1 MLQQTFG
8 VVWYPAHDMSS
19 SALQDNLHKAL
30 YIMILLP
37 NQSNTF
43 STFRLPHVH
52 IFLPYIDWFSGTG
65 CWWLGCWL
73 GTNPVSCQREGME
86 LVLII
91 ILVIC
96 HWKKLF
102 RRQVLCWLPWYKSLL
117 YSSWPLWHSIH
128 PLWFFVSFNHYFS
141 ASVCLLRSDKFLR
154 VESSIIHTFH
164 RRTCKVW
171 TALNEGSSCLT
182 INILE
187 RK

>member
-91 ILVIC
+91 ILVTY

-102 RRQVLCWLPWYKSLL
+102 RRQVLCWLQWYKSLL

-128 PLWFFVSFNHYFS
+128 PLSFLVSFDHYFS
-141 ASVCLLRSDKFLR
+141 ALVCLLCCYYIEAIK
-154 VESSIIHTFH
+154 
-164 RRTCKVW
+164 
-171 TALNEGSSCLT
+171 SCLVSFLFNLYCSSVKRPT
-182 INILE
+182 SIKRPLFP
-187 RK
+187 RVAA